1 MMVRIYTGAVVLGV
15 LGLVILAA
23 NSPSDA
29 VEFGLET
36 QSAMSTASPEGI
48 VLKDRCPPS
57 FEQTEAGS
65 CELRNMYQFYD
76 SLQDRGVGGTQ
87 TALPTHRDGF
97 TPEQIDLG
105 RYLFFDPALSG
116 DGSTSCASCH
126 HPDLGFSDGR
136 ARAIGVAGHEVP
148 RSSPTLWNV
157 AFLKHLFWD
166 ARADSLE
173 EQAQGPLYS
182 PEEMANTPAQ
192 LLSTLQGNE
201 NYGRL
206 FRQAF
211 PDGELDEISLGQVYL
226 SLAAFQTS
234 LISLNSRYD
243 RYAHGYHAALNDNEI
258 EGLNVFRSFV
268 ARCAECHTP
277 PLFTN
282 QQVAVIGSPE
292 PEGLPLDIG
301 AEATWDAPKMKGGFK
316 VPTLRNIAKT
326 APYMHSG
333 RFATLREAVAFY
345 TGGRGHAVP
354 EGVDMHIHWHIW
366 EPNLTDVELDRLV
379 DFLGTL
385 TDETFTPAIPK
396 SVPSGLTPIGVSPFS
411 KSNKTSHTSNAV
423 ARDSG
428 DAVELTLGA
437 AS

>member
-1 MMVRIYTGAVVLGV
+1 MMARVYTTTLC
-15 LGLVILAA
+15 LGLLGLALLVA
-23 NSPSDA
+23 NSISDA
-29 VEFGLET
+29 TELR
-36 QSAMSTASPEGI
+36 PEAGELAEPI
-48 VLKDRCPPS
+48 VLSDRCPAS
-57 FEQTEAGS
+57 FEQTEAGV

-76 SLQDRGVGGTQ
+76 SLQGRGVGGTK
-87 TALPTHRDGF
+87 TALPEHRDGF
-97 TPEQIDLG
+97 SPEQIDLG

-126 HPDLGFSDGR
+126 HPNLGFSDGR
-136 ARAIGVAGHEVP
+136 ARAVGVAGHAVK

-192 LLSTLQGNE
+192 LLATLQDNE
-201 NYGRL
+201 TYRRL

-243 RYAHGYHAALNDNEI
+243 RYAHGFHAALSDKEI
-258 EGLNVFRSFV
+258 EGMNVFRSFV

-301 AEATWDAPKMKGGFK
+301 AEATWNAPKMKGGFK

-333 RFATLREAVAFY
+333 RFGTLREAVAFY

-379 DFLGTL
+379 DFLGAL
-385 TDETFTPAIPK
+385 TDETFTPAIRDA
-396 SVPSGLTPIGVSPFS
+396 VPSGLTPIGVSPLN
-411 KSNKTSHTSNAV
+411 KSNKTSHTSDSV

-428 DAVELTLGA
+428 DSAELTLGA